1 MTIILKTMNDLQI
14 KIVSNGWVI
23 TDRYGIQT
31 VYTNSLEFIEA
42 VALKTLSMEQSK
54 NISLREIHE

>member
-1 MTIILKTMNDLQI
+1 MSDLQI

-31 VYTNSLEFIEA
+31 VYTNSLEYIEA